1 MSNSGKAMSLV
12 GGESML
18 SINAPKEVQKEVQ
31 VELVAMEPPNESAR
45 KENKMFVID
54 SRGDSEGRVVVVGK
68 ASRKR
73 ATTLINI
80 PISEGLK
87 SCLEERVVGSLSM
100 ATAALLE
107 WAFDELERQQISIEA
122 RPQK

>member
-1 MSNSGKAMSLV
+1 MGSPN
-12 GGESML
+12 GE
-18 SINAPKEVQKEVQ
+18 
-31 VELVAMEPPNESAR
+31 NED
-45 KENKMFVID
+45 KMFAIQPRED
-54 SRGDSEGRVVVVGK
+54 NEGRIVVVGK

-107 WAFDELERQQISIEA
+107 WAFDELERQDISIEA